1 MPGRPR
7 WVQPQ
12 LTRPFVGAPCRRRKR
27 GAGSALFAP
36 RPLLE
41 QILYMCIHRRQRDT
55 TYFLYFLLHRCVPG
69 LNSPLVTFQSTDG
82 RSTSTRCGPTCQV
95 VARGSEAPEGRVRGD
110 PQAPSARVPWAP
122 VSITGRRPRGG
133 RAFVKAKD
141 RPRSRRLGRPWIPAA
156 AFAELAGPAATAA
169 VALGPRAVLAPA
181 RRCHQSLQ
189 LPRCAAGWGRGRASG
204 ALACPQR
211 QQAHCAAPSPPGTS
225 PVQGLR
231 ATRALYVHGVW
242 SLSPAACLVCRCA

>member
-141 RPRSRRLGRPWIPAA
+141 RPRSPEAGQALDPCGRVCR
-156 AFAELAGPAATAA
+156 AGRT
-169 VALGPRAVLAPA
+169 
-181 RRCHQSLQ
+181 RCH
-189 LPRCAAGWGRGRASG
+189 RCCRPG
-204 ALACPQR
+204 AQGCPGTG
-211 QQAHCAAPSPPGTS
+211 AEMPPEPAAPSLCSWLGAGQSQWGPRLSPEAAGALRSPQPPGHLSCPRPQGHTS
-225 PVQGLR
+225 TLCSR
-231 ATRALYVHGVW
+231 
-242 SLSPAACLVCRCA
+242 CLVAVAGRVSRL